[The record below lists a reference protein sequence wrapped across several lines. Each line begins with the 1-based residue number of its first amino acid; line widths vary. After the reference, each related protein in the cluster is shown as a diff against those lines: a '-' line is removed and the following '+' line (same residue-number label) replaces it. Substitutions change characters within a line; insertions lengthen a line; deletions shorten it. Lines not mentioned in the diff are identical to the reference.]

1 MTGILFSAFRPL
13 VNSEAGQLDKDSSTV
28 GKSHDSVGLIHLPFK
43 VDMLHA
49 AKSMISNLAEQKS
62 AQVMV
67 PLGD

>member
-1 MTGILFSAFRPL
+1 M
-13 VNSEAGQLDKDSSTV
+13 

-49 AKSMISNLAEQKS
+49 AKSMISLNQRSPK
-62 AQVMV
+62 VMV